1 LNGHKGTEIWRYF
14 GAYFFML
21 TLDRRIHMNR
31 ICRSVL
37 LFCCVVLLI
46 ACSDSSD
53 NPTVEPTYAQTIA
66 ETKAFIRSLMD
77 ERNIVGLSIALVDA
91 EMKNS
96 SKLIWAQGFGLA
108 DKEVGKQASEDTIY
122 CIGSTSKTVT
132 AVALLNQMDAGRID
146 LDQPIQTYIPD
157 FSLEIRYP
165 GINQNDRITP
175 RTLLNMH
182 AGVPGDLYNGLF
194 IISPPW
200 YGTYMNWLLSY
211 LQGDYPSHPPQTLA
225 SYGNTGILLAGHAAY
240 LVGREDGADEDR
252 GFQDFVKRTV
262 FDPLDMT
269 ATFSEVVGQDLP
281 DLATPYNGGVPDMLL
296 NTNGTATG
304 GFYSSVIDMSKFLTM
319 LLMDGMLENGERLL
333 KADSVREM
341 GKSSRTQLDT
351 GSFYQPGL
359 GLDSISLSAFY
370 GVAPDQGAYGRA
382 WAKNGSTGPYNAMIM
397 LLPDTGLKLGV
408 VVLSNSDTA
417 GSAVFTVARTC
428 LLAAVREKLGLFRN
442 PEPKPLP
449 DFSEEAITDD
459 AEIVGLY
466 GAGSPTAYFQIEKRD
481 TGLFWVTNP
490 YQNPTSGHALA
501 LKTDGSNA
509 YAVEGRNWDVVFIN
523 REDIYGNQYR
533 LMVRTGGEE
542 EVPGPNVVS
551 TLGQKISIPEELPQG
566 WQDRVGKIYLADLM
580 IALGSDP
587 FLTFDY
593 KNGLLLA
600 QTPTTMHV
608 IYPQNDILA
617 FVGDTMSRGDGAI
630 TVTREDDVERLFY
643 LLSGYFPVEQV
654 EGYALGEEAQFD
666 IVLRNEV
673 PLSLWRKFT
682 VAQGSE
688 FDGQKVGFAVTPG
701 NALDVYVLYDEG
713 LEMLDMGVGEGAVFP
728 LKAGTYYLA
737 FNPAVDSSGEKVLF
751 SGVVD

>member
-1 LNGHKGTEIWRYF
+1 
-14 GAYFFML
+14 
-21 TLDRRIHMNR
+21 MNR

-37 LFCCVVLLI
+37 LFCCLAFLM

-53 NPTVEPTYAQTIA
+53 NADNQTSYAQTIS
-66 ETKAFIRSLMD
+66 ETKAYIESQMREKS
-77 ERNIVGLSIALVDA
+77 IVGLSIALIDA
-91 EMKNS
+91 GRELG
-96 SKLIWAQGFGLA
+96 SKLIWAQGFGMA
-108 DKEVGKQASEDTIY
+108 DKEAGKNATKDTIY
-122 CIGSTSKTVT
+122 CIGSTSKTIT
-132 AVALLNQMDAGRID
+132 AVSVLKQMDEGRIE
-146 LDQPIQTYIPD
+146 LDQPVRNYVPD
-157 FSLEIRYP
+157 FSLQTRYA
-165 GINQNDRITP
+165 GIDQNDRITP

-211 LQGDYPSHPPQTLA
+211 LREDYPSHPPQTLA

-269 ATFSEVVGQDLP
+269 ATFSEVVGKDLP

-319 LLMDGMLENGERLL
+319 LLMNGMLENGERLL

-341 GKSSRTQLDT
+341 GKSSGTQLDT

-359 GLDSISLSAFY
+359 GLDSISLPAFY
-370 GVAPDQGAYGRA
+370 GVAPNQGAYGRA
-382 WAKNGSTGPYNAMIM
+382 WGKNGSTGPYNAMIM

-417 GSAVFTVARTC
+417 GSAVFAVARTC
-428 LLAAVREKLGLFRN
+428 LLAAVREKLGLSRN

-490 YQNPTSGHALA
+490 YRNPTSGHALT

-551 TLGQKISIPEELPQG
+551 TLGQKISIPEDDPS
-566 WQDRVGKIYLADLM
+566 RLAGPRRKD
-580 IALGSDP
+580 
-587 FLTFDY
+587 
-593 KNGLLLA
+593 
-600 QTPTTMHV
+600 
-608 IYPQNDILA
+608 
-617 FVGDTMSRGDGAI
+617 
-630 TVTREDDVERLFY
+630 
-643 LLSGYFPVEQV
+643 LSG
-654 EGYALGEEAQFD
+654 
-666 IVLRNEV
+666 
-673 PLSLWRKFT
+673 
-682 VAQGSE
+682 GSH
-688 FDGQKVGFAVTPG
+688 
-701 NALDVYVLYDEG
+701 
-713 LEMLDMGVGEGAVFP
+713 
-728 LKAGTYYLA
+728 
-737 FNPAVDSSGEKVLF
+737 DSAWQ
-751 SGVVD
+751 

>member
-1 LNGHKGTEIWRYF
+1 
-14 GAYFFML
+14 
-21 TLDRRIHMNR
+21 MNR
-31 ICRSVL
+31 IFRSGL
-37 LFCCVVLLI
+37 LFCCIVLLI
-46 ACSDSSD
+46 SCSDSSD
-53 NPTVEPTYAQTIA
+53 NVNNEPSYAQTIS
-66 ETKAFIRSLMD
+66 ETQAFIEAQMREKS
-77 ERNIVGLSIALVDA
+77 IVGLSIALIDA
-91 EMKNS
+91 GKEFS
-96 SKLIWAQGFGLA
+96 SKLIWAQGFGMA
-108 DKEVGKQASEDTIY
+108 DKEAGKNATKDTIY
-122 CIGSTSKTVT
+122 CIGSTSKTIT
-132 AVALLNQMDAGRID
+132 AVSVLKQMDEGKIE
-146 LDQPIQTYIPD
+146 LDQPVRNYVPD
-157 FSLEIRYP
+157 FSLRTRYA
-165 GINQNDRITP
+165 GIDQNDRITP

-240 LVGREDGADEDR
+240 LAGREDGADEDR
-252 GFQDFVKRTV
+252 GFQDFIKRTI

-269 ATFSEVVGQDLP
+269 ATVSEVVGKDLP

-319 LLMDGMLENGERLL
+319 LLMDGMLENGERFL

-359 GLDSISLSAFY
+359 GLDSISLPAFY
-370 GVAPDQGAYGRA
+370 GVAPNQGAYGRA
-382 WAKNGSTGPYNAMIM
+382 WGKNGSTGPYNAMIM
-397 LLPDTGLKLGV
+397 LLPDTDLKLGV

-417 GSAVFTVARTC
+417 GSAVFAVARTC
-428 LLAAVREKLGLFRN
+428 LLAAVREKLGLTQN

-449 DFSEEAITDD
+449 DFSEDAITDD

-481 TGLFWVTNP
+481 AGLYWVTNP
-490 YQNPTSGHALA
+490 YQDSTVGHALT

-509 YAVEGRNWDVVFIN
+509 YAVEGEDWDVVFMD

-551 TLGQKISIPEELPQG
+551 TLGQKISMPEELPQG

-608 IYPQNDILA
+608 IYPQNDNLA

-643 LLSGYFPVEQV
+643 LASGYFPVEQV
-654 EGYALGEEAQFD
+654 ESYTLGEEEAFD
-666 IVLRNEV
+666 IVLRDEV

-688 FDGQKVGFAVTPG
+688 FDGLKVGFAVTPG
-701 NALDVYVLYDEG
+701 NDLDVYVLYDEG

-728 LKAGTYYLA
+728 LKTGAYYLA
-737 FNPAVDSSGEKVLF
+737 YNPDEGSFGEKVLS